1 MSDPIAPPSMS
12 APTAP
17 TGPEMS
23 TAETLTGVF
32 FEPSRTFEALRA
44 RPRFLV
50 AGLILLVVATV
61 ITLVLYA
68 RVDMGQYIRDRIE
81 RSPNAAQITEQQK
94 EMQIRVGKIFG
105 MVLIPLS
112 VPIALAAGA
121 ALYLLLVM
129 AFGGSISYKQ
139 SLSVWAYSW
148 LPPSILGALIALLVL
163 FLKAPDTIVPERMV
177 ATNPGALFGEESSK
191 VLVAFLSQFDILRF
205 YGLFLAAL
213 GLRKVA
219 KMSSG
224 QAWGVVLTL
233 WFLGLLFAVGSAALF
248 GR

>member
-1 MSDPIAPPSMS
+1 MSDSLAPPSAS
-12 APTAP
+12 APT
-17 TGPEMS
+17 GSEMS

-50 AGLILLVVATV
+50 AALILFIMTCIVTAVM
-61 ITLVLYA
+61 YM
-68 RVDMGQYIRDRIE
+68 RVDMGQFIRDRIE
-81 RSPNAAQITEQQK
+81 KSPNAAQISEQQK
-94 EMQIRVGKIFG
+94 ETQVKLGKTVG

-112 VPIALAAGA
+112 VPIAIALGS
-121 ALYLLLVM
+121 ALYMLLVM
-129 AFGGSISYKQ
+129 AFGGSISYLK
-139 SLSVWAYSW
+139 SVSVWTYSW
-148 LPPSILGALIALLVL
+148 LPPAVLGTLIALLVL
-163 FLKAPDTIVPERMV
+163 FLKSPDSIVPENLI
-177 ATNPGALFGEESSK
+177 ATNPAALLGEESSK
-191 VLVAFLSQFDILRF
+191 VLVAFLRQLDLLRF

-219 KMSSG
+219 KISSG

-233 WFLGLLFAVGSAALF
+233 WILGLLFAVGSAALF

>member
-1 MSDPIAPPSMS
+1 MSDSIAPPSTP
-12 APTAP
+12 APTSSA
-17 TGPEMS
+17 PEMS
-23 TAETLTGVF
+23 TAETITGVF
-32 FEPSRTFEALRA
+32 FEPSKTFEALRA

-50 AGLILLVVATV
+50 AGLILFV
-61 ITLVLYA
+61 IAIAVTMVLYA
-68 RVDMGQYIRDRIE
+68 RVDMGQFIRDRIE
-81 RSPNAAQITEQQK
+81 RSPNAAQVTEQQK
-94 EMQIRVGKIFG
+94 EMQVKVGKTFG

-112 VPIALAAGA
+112 VPIAIAAGA

-139 SLSVWAYSW
+139 SLAVWVYSW
-148 LPPSILGALIALLVL
+148 LPPSILGAFIALLVL

-177 ATNPGALFGEESSK
+177 ATNPGALFGEESSR

-219 KMSSG
+219 KISSG
-224 QAWGVVLTL
+224 AAWGVVLTL
-233 WFLGLLFAVGSAALF
+233 WFLGMLLAVGSAALF